1 MHGNTDLDNTI
12 LKAIIEG
19 DANSF
24 EILFHK
30 YYQELCNYSMGILGD
45 AEKAEDVVQ
54 DAFVYLWGNRQKID
68 ITISL
73 KSYLYQSV
81 RNGALKIIRTQAL
94 EQHHMPRLTEFI
106 EYLEKSEFSEDELL
120 KLQKIEQAIDELP
133 SQCKN
138 VFLMSFMDQKSYK
151 QISDEL
157 GVSLNTVKTH
167 VSKAYRIIRE
177 KVQDI
182 KNLSLF
188 IWLYFR
194 RIQ

>member
-12 LKAIIEG
+12 LKAIKEG

-54 DAFVYLWGNRQKID
+54 DAFVYLWENRQKIN

-106 EYLEKSEFSEDELL
+106 EYLEKSEFSEDELI

-177 KVQDI
+177 KAQ
-182 KNLSLF
+182 NLENLTLF
-188 IWLYFR
+188 IWFYFR

>member
-1 MHGNTDLDNTI
+1 MHGNTNLDNTI
-12 LKAIIEG
+12 LKAIKEG

-54 DAFVYLWGNRQKID
+54 DAFVYLWENRQKIN

-81 RNGALKIIRTQAL
+81 RNGALKIIRTLAL
-94 EQHHMPRLTEFI
+94 EQRHMPRLTEFI
-106 EYLEKSEFSEDELL
+106 EYLEKSEFSEDELI

-133 SQCKN
+133 LQCKN

-188 IWLYFR
+188 IWLYFKR
-194 RIQ
+194 LQ

>member
-12 LKAIIEG
+12 LKAIKEG

-45 AEKAEDVVQ
+45 DEKAEDVVQ
-54 DAFVYLWGNRQKID
+54 DAFVYLWENRQKIN

-94 EQHHMPRLTEFI
+94 EQRHMPRLTEFI

-138 VFLMSFMDQKSYK
+138 VFLMSFIDKKSYK
-151 QISDEL
+151 QIADEL
-157 GVSLNTVKTH
+157 AISLNTVKTH

-177 KVQDI
+177 KAQ
-182 KNLSLF
+182 NLENLTLF
-188 IWLYFR
+188 IWFYFR

>member
-12 LKAIIEG
+12 LKAIKEG

-54 DAFVYLWGNRQKID
+54 DAFVYLWENRQKIN

-106 EYLEKSEFSEDELL
+106 EYLEKSEFSEDELI